1 MHVEWHVEWQRA
13 GAARVRAI
21 PQMRHTQ
28 RCPRGALSSPVLQAP
43 LARLDN
49 ILAGSA
55 GLVVTD
61 DEALCTMGR
70 ATVHEVDAMQCCH
83 CPLLNTCP

>member
-1 MHVEWHVEWQRA
+1 MGPKVV
-13 GAARVRAI
+13 
-21 PQMRHTQ
+21 
-28 RCPRGALSSPVLQAP
+28 LVLQAP

-55 GLVVTD
+55 GLVVTK